1 MALTGDQC
9 AITNIRIVNEKDQ
22 DELNAKESLIRELE
36 KGEKSAKDGWLS
48 KEDVEKRLNGL
59 R

>member
-9 AITNIRIVNEKDQ
+9 AITNIRIIHEKDG
-22 DELNAKESLIRELE
+22 DELSAKESLIRELE

-48 KEDVEKRLNGL
+48 KEDVEKKLNGL
-59 R
+59 K